1 MQPEGIPQSR
11 RLTDTKRE
19 SVAFDFLE
27 LASLVRAEQ
36 SEELV
41 PSTERVWKEWSERV
55 GEAPVGETELRLQSG
70 GEPEAGLT
78 IL

>member
-11 RLTDTKRE
+11 QLTDTKRE
-19 SVAFDFLE
+19 SVAFGFWE

-41 PSTERVWKEWSERV
+41 PSTERVWKEWSEKGR
-55 GEAPVGETELRLQSG
+55 
-70 GEPEAGLT
+70 
-78 IL
+78 